1 MKSYQPPKASKPQ
14 SNKRAS
20 YNKYVVFSALAFQ
33 WIGAFVI
40 LSLGGNWLDE
50 RMQHDFPIF
59 TLLGVFVA
67 LFLIFYSIFKLVN
80 KSNQD

>member
-1 MKSYQPPKASKPQ
+1 MKSNQPPKAPKTP
-14 SNKRAS
+14 SNKPA
-20 YNKYVVFSALAFQ
+20 YYKYVAFSALAFQ
-33 WIGAFVI
+33 WIGVFVI

-50 RMQHDFPIF
+50 HFQHHFPIF

-67 LFLIFYSIFKLVN
+67 LFVIFYSIFKLVN

>member
-1 MKSYQPPKASKPQ
+1 MTSNLPPKVPKAP
-14 SNKRAS
+14 SNKRP

-50 RMQHDFPIF
+50 RMGNKFPGF

-67 LFLIFYSIFKLVN
+67 LFVIFYSIFKLVN
-80 KSNQD
+80 KSNRDQ